1 MISIVIPAFKSK
13 YLKEAIKSVLDQTY
27 DNFEL
32 IIVNDKSPDDIRSI
46 VDSFNDSRIRYYE
59 NDYNIG
65 KESVVKNWNKCL
77 SYSKGEL
84 FLMFSDDDLLETEFL
99 QEMVLLANKYPD
111 VDIFHSRVRQID
123 GEGQTITYSSSCPEW
138 ESCIDFIW
146 HRLKDFRLQYVTEF
160 VSRTG
165 KLKKIG
171 GFVDLPLAWGSDD
184 ITWFSMSKEKGI
196 VCSSKVLSNFRYS
209 SINISRIGNLEK
221 RLEGLN
227 LYYVE
232 LVKLLD
238 RMQLLNSIE
247 KDLYNEIIRI
257 KNKTL
262 SNQKA
267 YILALVSNNNLLT
280 ILANYIK
287 VKKRYKLDFR
297 VFIKALYFLFQSIFT
312 K

>member
-1 MISIVIPAFKSK
+1 MISIAIPAFKSK
-13 YLKEAIKSVLDQTY
+13 YLQQAIKSVLEQTFE
-27 DNFEL
+27 NFEL
-32 IIVNDKSPDDIRSI
+32 IIVNDKSPDDIKSI

-59 NDYNIG
+59 NEYNIG
-65 KESVVKNWNKCL
+65 KESVVENWNKCL

-99 QEMVLLANKYPD
+99 QEMVSLSNKYPE

-123 GEGQTITYSSSCPEW
+123 GEGHTITYSSSCPEW

-160 VSRTG
+160 VSRTD
-165 KLKKIG
+165 KLKKMG

-184 ITWFSMSKEKGI
+184 ITWFLMSKEKGI

-221 RLEGLN
+221 RLEGLD
-227 LYYVE
+227 LYYIE
-232 LVKLLD
+232 LAKLLD
-238 RMQLLNSIE
+238 RMQLSNSVE
-247 KDLYNEIIRI
+247 EDLFNEIIRI

-262 SNQKA
+262 SNKKA
-267 YILALVSNNNLLT
+267 YVLALVSNNNLLT

-297 VFIKALYFLFQSIFT
+297 AFLKAMYYLVQSFFT